1 MFWVS
6 AMGFH
11 IWRMF
16 TFSSVMKDRRG
27 DLTKLVSYTLYA
39 QGVPALICVIT
50 AIVDATKQGTAT
62 ASVHHPNMGVF
73 RCFLGASKNDQSYL
87 TSPRFIY
94 SDMFIILIQLVNI
107 YFLSSVII
115 VLYRGWENQAK
126 LLHLKG

>member
-16 TFSSVMKDRRG
+16 SFSSAMKDRRG
-27 DLTKLVSYTLYA
+27 DLGKLVSYALYA
-39 QGVPALICVIT
+39 QGAPAIICAIT
-50 AIVDATKQGTAT
+50 AIVDATRQGTAT
-62 ASVHHPNMGVF
+62 KSVHHPNMGVF
-73 RCFLGASKNDQSYL
+73 RCFLGAAKNDQSYL

-94 SDMFIILIQLVNI
+94 SDVFIILIQLVNI
-107 YFLSSVII
+107 YFLSSVIV